1 MVRYMIYHP
10 RTPAAVAD
18 LYVVRFNKSA
28 SELMD
33 GLDKVEVVRDGR
45 DFVIRPGKDL
55 LLRRYGGGV
64 RINSR
69 ALAKDMEDEV
79 YTVEKE
85 EGGVRLC
92 PER

>member
-1 MVRYMIYHP
+1 MARYMIYHP

-18 LYVVRFNKSA
+18 LYVVRFNKAA

-33 GLDKVEVVRDGR
+33 GLEMIEVIRDGR
-45 DFVIRPGKDL
+45 GFVIREGKDL

-79 YTVEKE
+79 YTVEKV

>member
-18 LYVVRFNKSA
+18 LYVVRFNRSA

-55 LLRRYGGGV
+55 LLHRYGGGV

-69 ALAKDMEDEV
+69 ALAKDMEDGV
-79 YTVEKE
+79 YTVEKV

>member
-1 MVRYMIYHP
+1 MARYMIYHP

-18 LYVVRFNKSA
+18 LYVVRFNKAA

-33 GLDKVEVVRDGR
+33 GLEMIEVIRDGR
-45 DFVIRPGKDL
+45 AFVIREGKDL

-79 YTVEKE
+79 YTVEKV